1 MAGPRGE
8 GCARR
13 REPPGQSRERPW
25 PEVTVFHGRT
35 LPPYCLDAVSS
46 REFNSSSVGPR
57 GWSLASRMLFGPWL
71 LRRRWSIL
79 GPFKPRFYFFP
90 FHPLSAP
97 LPCACV
103 FHARPFTSLRTRSV
117 TRSWCRVE
125 EGRPAL
131 SCTCCDL
138 VSLTN
143 QDVGKAAPWEVSLR
157 RRERGLPGACLV
169 LVPHRGD
176 PAVKWGGGSPH
187 PLKSEELP
195 GSQQVRAVGSLPFV
209 PFWPGGSLPRLEMK
223 LPELDPLS
231 PPCRFH
237 RL

>member
-1 MAGPRGE
+1 
-8 GCARR
+8 
-13 REPPGQSRERPW
+13 
-25 PEVTVFHGRT
+25 
-35 LPPYCLDAVSS
+35 
-46 REFNSSSVGPR
+46 
-57 GWSLASRMLFGPWL
+57 MLFGPWL

-176 PAVKWGGGSPH
+176 PAVKWGAGLRIP
-187 PLKSEELP
+187 
-195 GSQQVRAVGSLPFV
+195 
-209 PFWPGGSLPRLEMK
+209 
-223 LPELDPLS
+223 
-231 PPCRFH
+231 
-237 RL
+237 

>member
-1 MAGPRGE
+1 MYESDCELLQKSYTPWPGREARGVPGAE
-8 GCARR
+8 NRPDRAASAR
-13 REPPGQSRERPW
+13 G

-35 LPPYCLDAVSS
+35 LPPYCLDAESS

-176 PAVKWGGGSPH
+176 PAVKWGAGLRIP
-187 PLKSEELP
+187 
-195 GSQQVRAVGSLPFV
+195 
-209 PFWPGGSLPRLEMK
+209 
-223 LPELDPLS
+223 
-231 PPCRFH
+231 
-237 RL
+237 